1 MKKFRKIVC
10 AALASLVCCVGIAGC
25 ANKGEST
32 LLRGAEKGE
41 KLSYQEET
49 EDLPQISAG
58 AEKFA
63 SAFAGAAFS
72 QLVGQNFA
80 VSPVSVYMALSL
92 AAQSA
97 AHQTREE
104 ILSALNVSYEELSSG
119 AGYLYRSLN
128 RDFIS
133 GKVRLSNS
141 VWVDEGTQVRQECL
155 DTLAEQFFCSSF
167 SADFAHDNQAA
178 NDAVRYFVKE
188 QTNGLIDKD
197 FQLTSDT
204 YFALINALYLKDSW
218 NTDGRDLSLTADD
231 RTFTGEDG
239 EIISKKFL
247 QGDYKPGR
255 VWEGETFS
263 TFYTSTNAGFSIKF
277 LVPKEGYTLS
287 EVFTEEN
294 LAAVSGCRDYNA
306 IDEENKIRYET
317 RCIFPEFHA
326 SFDRD
331 VAGIL
336 RSFGIVKLFDG
347 AACDLTSLME
357 RESMERGNAYCYK
370 IQHVTD
376 LTVDRKGIEGA
387 AVTVAADGAESA
399 EMYETVRE
407 EFVVDRPFGFILTD
421 TYGTSLF
428 SGAVY
433 SI

>member
-41 KLSYQEET
+41 KLSYQEVT
-49 EDLPQISAG
+49 EELPQSSAG

-167 SADFAHDNQAA
+167 SADFAHNNQAA

-231 RTFTGEDG
+231 LTFTGEDG
-239 EIISKKFL
+239 EIISKKI
-247 QGDYKPGR
+247 
-255 VWEGETFS
+255 S
-263 TFYTSTNAGFSIKF
+263 AGG
-277 LVPKEGYTLS
+277 L
-287 EVFTEEN
+287 
-294 LAAVSGCRDYNA
+294 
-306 IDEENKIRYET
+306 
-317 RCIFPEFHA
+317 
-326 SFDRD
+326 
-331 VAGIL
+331 
-336 RSFGIVKLFDG
+336 
-347 AACDLTSLME
+347 
-357 RESMERGNAYCYK
+357 
-370 IQHVTD
+370 
-376 LTVDRKGIEGA
+376 
-387 AVTVAADGAESA
+387 
-399 EMYETVRE
+399 
-407 EFVVDRPFGFILTD
+407 
-421 TYGTSLF
+421 
-428 SGAVY
+428 
-433 SI
+433 